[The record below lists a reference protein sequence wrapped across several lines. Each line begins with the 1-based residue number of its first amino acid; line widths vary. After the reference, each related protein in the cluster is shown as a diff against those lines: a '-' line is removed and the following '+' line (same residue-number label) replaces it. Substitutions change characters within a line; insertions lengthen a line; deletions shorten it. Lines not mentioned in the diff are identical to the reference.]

1 MPHWRNNAG
10 EFAKLLD
17 AAARQLR
24 ASRVRSQCAVRL
36 PARGKLL
43 VTGDV
48 HDSVLHF
55 EAAVRAAR
63 LDASPDHHIVLQEI
77 IHGETLQDG
86 VDMSHRLLARVA
98 ELVLAYPG
106 QVHPILANHEIAQA
120 RGHEIEKGGVHCTSA
135 FEAGL
140 DEAFG
145 DDAYEAA
152 AAVTRFV
159 AAMPLAVVC
168 ANGAVIS
175 HSLPSA
181 GAMRHFDLRV
191 LERNL
196 IDEDLDPPFGA
207 AHLMTWGR
215 THERA
220 QLEALARE
228 WGARVFIIGHEP
240 APDGVLVREP
250 NVVIL
255 NTGHAY
261 GRVIVLDLDKP
272 APTAHALEESALPIA
287 SFLEGPARGAGEALA

>member
-1 MPHWRNNAG
+1 MTAWRHNAR

-17 AAARQLR
+17 AAAQQLR
-24 ASRVRSQCAVRL
+24 SSRVRTKCAVRL
-36 PARGKLL
+36 PARGRVL

-98 ELVLAYPG
+98 ELVLAHPG

-120 RGHEIEKGGVHCTSA
+120 RGHEIEKGGIHCTSA

-145 DDAYEAA
+145 DDAFEAA

-168 ANGAVIS
+168 SNGAVIS

-261 GRVIVLDLDKP
+261 GRVILLELDKP

-287 SFLEGPARGAGEALA
+287 SFLEGPPRGAGEALA

>member
-17 AAARQLR
+17 AAARALR
-24 ASRVRSQCAVRL
+24 TSRVRSQCAVRL

-43 VTGDV
+43 ITGDV

-77 IHGETLQDG
+77 IHGE
-86 VDMSHRLLARVA
+86 
-98 ELVLAYPG
+98 VLAYPG

-120 RGHEIEKGGVHCTSA
+120 RGHEIEKGGIHCTSA

-168 ANGAVIS
+168 SNGAVIS

-261 GRVIVLDLDKP
+261 GCVILLDLDKP